1 ETEAN
6 ILRRLKVSPIA
17 PLPILTAS
25 MVAGWV
31 LYLPVV
37 ITLLAVAHF
46 KYGMAFPEHWISLF
60 VMVTLGVCAVRAL
73 GLMLAAVT
81 NTMQEAMIATQLL
94 YLPMLFLSGA
104 TIPAA
109 ILPKWAQTV
118 AEFMPAAYLVSGFQ
132 GIFFRNQTLAD
143 NL

>member
-1 ETEAN
+1 
-6 ILRRLKVSPIA
+6 
-17 PLPILTAS
+17 
-25 MVAGWV
+25 
-31 LYLPVV
+31 
-37 ITLLAVAHF
+37 

-60 VMVTLGVCAVRAL
+60 VMVTLGLCALRAL

-109 ILPKWAQTV
+109 VLPKWAQTV

-132 GIFFRNQTLAD
+132 GIFFRHQTIAD
-143 NL
+143 NLIPAGAFLVSIAVGMFLAMQLFRWEK